1 MSSNSEE
8 TLLHRNPNLRNL
20 IVYQKAK
27 LIYALN
33 NCFMKMYD
41 VEFHRTEEQ
50 MVMASRSGKQN
61 ILEGMNDYAT
71 SVNSG
76 LHLLNIARGSLVE
89 LQEDYEDY
97 LLRNNLQLWDKND
110 IRVLKIRELGK
121 TRVKDINFFSEYN
134 ENSSCRNKCQF
145 DTYFNLS
152 GYLSL

>member
-1 MSSNSEE
+1 
-8 TLLHRNPNLRNL
+8 
-20 IVYQKAK
+20 
-27 LIYALN
+27 
-33 NCFMKMYD
+33 MKMYD

-76 LHLLNIARGSLVE
+76 LHLLNVARGSFVE

-110 IRVLKIRELGK
+110 FRVLKIRELGK
-121 TRVKDINFFSEYN
+121 TRVKDINYFLNIMRTRPAETNANLILTLIYQATFLCDRLLGKMERDFI
-134 ENSSCRNKCQF
+134 ENGGFKEKMYRIRKNHR
-145 DTYFNLS
+145 DTNR
-152 GYLSL
+152 